1 VLFPWPWKHHRR
13 VVSMRVAVLLQVLA
27 ALLLQIAAE
36 GAETPTTRADG
47 EKFKEDQGM
56 ERDAE
61 QAQAEMSQSRQ
72 ATAEARAQMA
82 QVHAEMVQARQATA
96 EANAQIKQAAAE
108 KSQANRAVAEASFEV
123 KQAAVEKSQA
133 QRAVAEASLEM
144 KHTAAEKSQARKAAA
159 EASAEMQEAQAETN
173 QARQATAGAA
183 TEMKRAHAE
192 ENQSQQ
198 AIAAEKSEAEQ
209 AIAKARGE
217 MEQAQAAKIQAEQAT
232 ANANDEVKDAAAAKA
247 SAERESVHTATIWR
261 RWRSTMICILV
272 GLSIPILL
280 LVAAAVALKRELSRS
295 ATLDEAL
302 LSEQERAEPEP
313 VKPEPKPQPRPFEG
327 KWKREDGEKVCIDR
341 RKIVHPNG
349 QEEHIADLESQT
361 LYTHRMSIKKGW
373 FGDTPVVTGS
383 GGKVSEDGRITWD
396 DGRVWVRADDSSIG
410 AGKPDLCVA

>member
-1 VLFPWPWKHHRR
+1 
-13 VVSMRVAVLLQVLA
+13 MRVAMLVQVTA
-27 ALLLQIAAE
+27 AFLFQMVAS
-36 GAETPTTRADG
+36 GAETPAMQVG
-47 EKFKEDQGM
+47 VEKFHEDQARRSEAEQATARITAEARQTSVLKSEAASEVSHAKAEKQQADQEAAIVSNEM
-56 ERDAE
+56 E
-61 QAQAEMSQSRQ
+61 QAQA
-72 ATAEARAQMA
+72 
-82 QVHAEMVQARQATA
+82 
-96 EANAQIKQAAAE
+96 
-108 KSQANRAVAEASFEV
+108 
-123 KQAAVEKSQA
+123 EKSQA